1 MTRRRLVLAAC
12 VVLTAVVGWTFFGT
26 HNAPAGQPP
35 LAHLDSVSLASLKA
49 DFNRDAGRTRVIA
62 LLAPT

>member
-1 MTRRRLVLAAC
+1 MTRRRLLLLAFA
-12 VVLTAVVGWTFFGT
+12 LLAIVVGWRQFGT

-35 LAHLDSVSLASLKA
+35 LAYLDAASLAALKA
-49 DFNRDAGRTRVIA
+49 DFNRDADKTRVIA